1 MKKTAHIFL
10 ILLLCNISITLANPR
25 VDSLKS
31 MLNIY
36 THANIERADLLANIS
51 QSYWVESPDSSEV
64 YGLQALELATRLDY
78 YHGMAYANRV
88 LGVSHWARGNHDDGL
103 KYLLDALTLY
113 RSLDD
118 TLGIANATMN
128 IALVYRDQGDY
139 DNAFPRF
146 FISYEMFKNLD
157 KKDRL
162 INTANHLG
170 LAYLRTDQLAEAQ
183 RYFEEALE
191 LSKEINYQYGLATAL
206 HHLGKISQR
215 QNKQQDALDYYEK
228 SLTIQQAIN
237 DWEGAT
243 HSMHSIGSIYAEKK
257 AYALAIEKLQIAES
271 WAHKVSSKMMLSE
284 IYQEMKEVYAAQGRY
299 QKALSYYETYTKT
312 QDSVLNAQKTRE
324 LLRMEHQHELE
335 KKEQQ
340 LTIQEQK
347 IALLRQESRIKLLWV
362 YLLGIGILLTGGL
375 ASMVSYLQKIKN
387 QKNRELIEKQQCLT
401 QIELENTRLKGQEL
415 AQELEHKHK
424 ELTSYSLNFIQ
435 KNELVDDIKES
446 LRLLKKNS
454 DQQTGKKLEQ
464 IQKMLNINFQI
475 DRDWEDFRLHFEKVH
490 QGFFISLNALCP
502 DLSPSDL
509 KLCTLI
515 KLNMNLKEAARILGI
530 SPESVKTARY
540 RLRKKLDLPKQ
551 FNLNEY
557 LQQLD
562 QTPHADRSKSTLVKY
577 QAGTFSKN

>member
-1 MKKTAHIFL
+1 MKRIVLLFFAFLLHISL
-10 ILLLCNISITLANPR
+10 SLATPR
-25 VDSLKS
+25 IDSLMS
-31 MLNIY
+31 MLNIH
-36 THANIERADLLANIS
+36 TNPGTERADLLADIS
-51 QSYWVESPDSSEV
+51 SAYWIKSPDSSEV
-64 YGLQALELATRLDY
+64 YGLKALELATQLDY
-78 YHGMAYANRV
+78 HLGMANANRT
-88 LGVSHWARGNHDDGL
+88 LGVCHWARGNHDDGL

-113 RSLDD
+113 RALDD
-118 TLGIANATMN
+118 SLGIANATMN

-146 FISYEMFKNLD
+146 FISYDMFKNLD
-157 KKDRL
+157 RKDRL
-162 INTANHLG
+162 VNTANHLG
-170 LAYLRTDQLAEAQ
+170 LAYFRTDKLAEAQ
-183 RYFEEALE
+183 RYFNEALA

-206 HHLGKISQR
+206 HHLGNISQ
-215 QNKQQDALDYYEK
+215 KQKNHQAALDFYEK
-228 SLTIQQAIN
+228 SLKIQQSIN

-243 HSMHSIGSIYAEKK
+243 HTMHSIGSIYAEKQE
-257 AYALAIEKLQIAES
+257 YTLAIEKLKTAEQ

-284 IYQEMKEVYAAQGRY
+284 IYLELKEVYAAQNKFH
-299 QKALSYYETYTKT
+299 QALSYYEAYTKT

-335 KKEQQ
+335 KKEQH

-347 IALLRQESRIKLLWV
+347 IALLRQESKIKLLWV
-362 YLLGIGILLTGGL
+362 YLLGIGILLTAGL
-375 ASMVSYLQKIKN
+375 ASMFSYLQRLKN
-387 QKNRELIEKQQCLT
+387 QKNRELMEKQQRLT
-401 QIELENTRLKGQEL
+401 QIELENTRLKEQEL
-415 AQELEHKHK
+415 AKELEHKHK

-464 IQKMLNINFQI
+464 IQRMLNTNFQI

-490 QGFFISLNALCP
+490 QRFFIQLKERCP
-502 DLSPSDL
+502 DLSPSEL

-551 FNLNEY
+551 QNLNEF

-562 QTPHADRSKSTLVKY
+562 QSLQPDRPVSIAVRY
-577 QAGTFSKN
+577 QHGTFSKN